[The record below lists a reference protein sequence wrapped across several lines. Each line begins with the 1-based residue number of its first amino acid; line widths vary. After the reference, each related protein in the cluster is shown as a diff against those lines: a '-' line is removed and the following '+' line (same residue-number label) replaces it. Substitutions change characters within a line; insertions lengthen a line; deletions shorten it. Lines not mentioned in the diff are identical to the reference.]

1 MGHLVTRQ
9 TILVLF
15 YLIFFSHLNLGA
27 CAGFALANCDWLGR
41 TIAFY
46 QVFFQQGRVALGKLC
61 IGPRGGGARL
71 TESSYIYDPPIYDIT
86 SGRLYTFSTFSAFKI
101 HNSVSLW
108 VKITK
113 KPSSIGRPSWCFA
126 RLCNRM

>member
-41 TIAFY
+41 TIVFY

-61 IGPRGGGARL
+61 IGPGGGGTTYRKFVYL
-71 TESSYIYDPPIYDIT
+71 
-86 SGRLYTFSTFSAFKI
+86 
-101 HNSVSLW
+101 
-108 VKITK
+108 
-113 KPSSIGRPSWCFA
+113 
-126 RLCNRM
+126 